1 MHFPTPALA
10 PGRAFGERM
19 AGMAGLLSLLSALA
33 LAGAPVTDEG
43 DAELEVPSRLTAPPL
58 GRAAPFPSD
67 GDLLAAAKPGDDGR
81 LVVERD
87 GQREVLTIDPA
98 LQQQLTAI
106 LHSYQTP
113 WAAVVAMDPAT
124 GRVLAMAEHS
134 EVAPGLRG
142 LCTRPLYPAASIF
155 KIVTASALLEA
166 GVSPEEQ
173 LCSHAGRRTVSE
185 DLLEDSP
192 LDRCCATVTGALAT
206 SANVIFAKLTA
217 RYLDPERLRAK
228 ARAFHFNQPLQFP
241 VPAEPSLAAIP
252 DETYGLSLAGAG
264 FGDVYLSPLHGAAL
278 AAVAATGGLWR
289 APVLYE
295 REVELPRP
303 PERVLSPEVARQLAD
318 MLAQT
323 VESGTARRIFHERG
337 FGLPDAVGKTGS
349 LADKRPFRD
358 YTWFV
363 GYAPKEHPR
372 IAVAAV
378 IVNDP
383 YWRIRATWLGR
394 EAMRL
399 YLTRPLNALLPA
411 AQPAAKTTASAP
423 AAAQASPAAAA
434 TP

>member
-1 MHFPTPALA
+1 MH
-10 PGRAFGERM
+10 
-19 AGMAGLLSLLSALA
+19 GLLSLLSALA
-33 LAGAPVTDEG
+33 LAGAPATD
-43 DAELEVPSRLTAPPL
+43 DAEGEFEVPSRLTAPPL
-58 GRAAPFPSD
+58 GHPASFPRD
-67 GDLLAAAKPGDDGR
+67 GDLLTGAKQTGDGK

-87 GQREVLTIDPA
+87 GTREVLTIDPA

-106 LHSYQTP
+106 LTLYQTP
-113 WAAVVAMDPAT
+113 YAAVVAMDPAT

-134 EVAPGLRG
+134 ELAPGLRG

-166 GVSPEEQ
+166 GVDPDEQ
-173 LCSHAGRRTVSE
+173 LCSHAGWRKVGE
-185 DLLEDSP
+185 DLLQDSP
-192 LDRCCATVTGALAT
+192 LDRRCATVTEALAT

-295 REVELPRP
+295 REVGVPRSE
-303 PERVLSPEVARQLAD
+303 ERVVSPEVARQLAG

-323 VESGTARRIFHERG
+323 VKNGTARRIFHERG
-337 FGLPDAVGKTGS
+337 VGLPDAVGKTGS

-363 GYAPKEHPR
+363 GYAPKQNPR

-399 YLTRPLNALLPA
+399 YL
-411 AQPAAKTTASAP
+411 AKP
-423 AAAQASPAAAA
+423 AAAAPPPPAAPAAAA